1 MGTLSKL
8 RRLVLRDGM
17 SVRQASRRLG
27 ISRNT
32 ATKWL
37 SEPEMVEPQ
46 YPVRQ
51 AAASVLDAFKEQLV
65 TWLKA
70 DSHRNKRERRGVKA
84 LFEALRAMGYGGSSS
99 VVYRFAKR
107 WKLEQSHAPKN
118 VGFVRCTL
126 SWERPSSLTGAANTL
141 SLEGY
146 AADWR
151 WRTSSWRPAERSCWW
166 PTSRNPMKCCLMPM
180 PGALPCL
187 VVCPSGDLRQY
198 EDGCGQDW

>member
-1 MGTLSKL
+1 MGSLSKL

-37 SEPEMVEPQ
+37 SAPEMVEPQ

-51 AAASVLDAFKEQLV
+51 AAASVLDPFKEQLV
-65 TWLKA
+65 TWLKS

-118 VGFVRCTL
+118 VGFVPLHFELGEAFQFDWSCEYAFIGGLRRRL
-126 SWERPSSLTGAANTL
+126 EVAHIKLAA
-141 SLEGY
+141 
-146 AADWR
+146 
-151 WRTSSWRPAERSCWW
+151 
-166 PTSRNPMKCCLMPM
+166 SRVMT
-180 PGALPCL
+180 
-187 VVCPSGDLRQY
+187 Q
-198 EDGCGQDW
+198 